1 MKREKKAILSQL
13 TLTARAERT
22 LMAQRLSGIGLHAGQ
37 DAVLLALAE
46 QDGMALAQ
54 LAEWLSVTPPTI
66 TKTITRLSAENFVE
80 KRPSPTDGRQSFAF
94 LTDAGLEAVSEV
106 RRLRKEVENQALAG
120 FSPRQRSKLAK
131 LLKKVERN
139 LAPSPANKLSEE

>member
-1 MKREKKAILSQL
+1 MKREKKAIMSQL

-54 LAEWLSVTPPTI
+54 LAEKLSVTPPTI
-66 TKTITRLSAENFVE
+66 TKTITRLSAEKFVE
-80 KRPSPTDGRQSFAF
+80 KRPSSTDGRQSFAF
-94 LTDAGLEAVSEV
+94 LTETGLEAVEEV
-106 RRLRKEVENQALAG
+106 RRLRKEVENLALAG
-120 FSPRQRSKLAK
+120 FSPRQRSRLAK
-131 LLKKVERN
+131 LLRKAERN
-139 LAPSPANKLSEE
+139 LTPATTNKLPDE